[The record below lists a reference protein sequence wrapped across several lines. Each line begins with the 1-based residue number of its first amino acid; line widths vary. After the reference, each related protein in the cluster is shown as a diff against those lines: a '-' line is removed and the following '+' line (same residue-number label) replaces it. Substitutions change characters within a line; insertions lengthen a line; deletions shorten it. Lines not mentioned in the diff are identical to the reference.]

1 MTSLLPPNA
10 TTGERALET
19 ALRADIDLSAVGTL
33 WDPATCP
40 ADVLP
45 FLAWGLAISHWD
57 FDWTEAEKRAAI
69 AAAIPFHQVKGTRA
83 AVEQVLER
91 FHPLLTVVEWH
102 QANPPQ
108 APHTFE
114 VRAPAEIGAAFL
126 TAETAAAIIRDV
138 AAAKPLRAHFDF
150 IQVLEAQ
157 AAVYLAAGGMAGGF
171 LRARL
176 NAVLDDSRDWSIV
189 LQTENGEPVFAPDG
203 ITLLETS

>member
-1 MTSLLPPNA
+1 MTTLLPPNA
-10 TTGERALET
+10 TAGERALET

-40 ADVLP
+40 PDVLP
-45 FLAWGLAISHWD
+45 FLAWGLAISHWNP
-57 FDWTEAEKRAAI
+57 DWTEAEKRSAI
-69 AAAIPFHQVKGTRA
+69 AAAIPFHQIKGTRA
-83 AVEQVLER
+83 AVEQVLAR
-91 FHPLLTVVEWH
+91 FHPLLTVVEWW

-114 VRAPAEIGAAFL
+114 VCAPAEIGADFL

-150 IQVLEAQ
+150 IQVLQAQ
-157 AAVYLAAGGMAGGF
+157 AAAYVAAGGMAGGF

-176 NAVLDDSRDWSIV
+176 NAELDDSRDWNIV
-189 LQTENGEPVFAPDG
+189 LQTENGEPVSAPDG
-203 ITLLETS
+203 VTWLETS